1 MFLDTFNNLKFFF
14 PAVIF
19 FVLRSQTCQQ
29 MISEIIQAAFCGE
42 LSLNQ
47 NIPSSTD
54 HLAKAVSQSSRTEE
68 ARNLSEH
75 CHSFNELSQAEKNV
89 MKDYLDETMSKV
101 FKLGIP
107 SFIKDS

>member
-1 MFLDTFNNLKFFF
+1 MFLDTFNNFMFF
-14 PAVIF
+14 PAVF

-29 MISEIIQAAFCGE
+29 IISEIIQAAFGGE

-47 NIPSSTD
+47 NIPSSID
-54 HLAKAVSQSSRTEE
+54 HLAKVVSQSSRT
-68 ARNLSEH
+68 RNLSEH
-75 CHSFNELSQAEKNV
+75 CHSFNELSQAEKNR

>member
-1 MFLDTFNNLKFFF
+1 MFLDTFNNFMCF

-19 FVLRSQTCQQ
+19 FVLRSQT
-29 MISEIIQAAFCGE
+29 F
-42 LSLNQ
+42 
-47 NIPSSTD
+47 PSSID
-54 HLAKAVSQSSRTEE
+54 RLAKALSQSSRT
-68 ARNLSEH
+68 RNLSEH
-75 CHSFNELSQAEKNV
+75 CHSFNELSQAEKNR